1 MNDKARENSR
11 LGIMLS
17 RNLCLHIR
25 HRAHGHAFDYG
36 AIVQGHAK
44 PQWWRGS
51 FESRKRA
58 CPGNYSK
65 TKGSISDYVA
75 IDGVGTV
82 EVISQAHMRSYGGTH
97 KPVVGSS
104 GRLRN
109 HPQTLYRTTQ
119 GVE

>member
-11 LGIMLS
+11 LGITLS

-51 FESRKRA
+51 FESRKR
-58 CPGNYSK
+58 GNYSK
-65 TKGSISDYVA
+65 TKWTRSDYVA
-75 IDGVGTV
+75 IDDVSTV
-82 EVISQAHMRSYGGTH
+82 EVIS
-97 KPVVGSS
+97 
-104 GRLRN
+104 
-109 HPQTLYRTTQ
+109 
-119 GVE
+119 